1 MEKETGT
8 GTGNPFDLSG
18 MLALV
23 TGGGTGLGLGIAR
36 SIASAGGKVVLTGRT
51 EETLRSACAEL
62 GQDSA
67 YVVHDIDRLDTI
79 PELVRE
85 VEERFGPIEILVNNA
100 GNHLKRNAVE
110 TDDASFAKVL
120 STHVQGGFALA
131 REAAGRMVPRGSGS
145 ILFVGSMAAIMG
157 IPQVVAYSA
166 AKTAVGGM
174 ARALASELSP
184 HGIRVNTVVPGWI
197 ESEMTRKAF
206 EGDPDRARKIL
217 SRTPAGRFGSPEDIG
232 RAVVY
237 LSSPAARFVTGI
249 DLRVDGGAG
258 IGF

>member
-1 MEKETGT
+1 M
-8 GTGNPFDLSG
+8 GNPFELG
-18 MLALV
+18 GTLALV

-36 SIASAGGKVVLTGRT
+36 SILNAGGKVVLTGRR
-51 EETLRSACAEL
+51 EETLRSACAGL
-62 GQDSA
+62 GPDSA
-67 YVVHDIDRLDTI
+67 FVVHDVDRRETI

-85 VEERFGPIEILVNNA
+85 VEERFGPIGILVNNA
-100 GNHLKRNAVE
+100 GNHLKRSVEE
-110 TDDASFAKVL
+110 TDDESFAEVL

-131 REAAGRMVPRGSGS
+131 RETAKRMVPRGSGS

-184 HGIRVNTVVPGWI
+184 HGIRVNTIVPGWI

-206 EGDPDRARKIL
+206 EGDPERARKIL

-232 RAVVY
+232 YAVVY

>member
-1 MEKETGT
+1 M
-8 GTGNPFDLSG
+8 GNPFELAG

-36 SIASAGGKVVLTGRT
+36 SIVSAGGKVVLTGRR
-51 EETLRSACAEL
+51 EEPLRSACAEL
-62 GQDSA
+62 GPDSA
-67 YVVHDIDRLDTI
+67 YVVHDIDRLETI
-79 PELVRE
+79 PGLVRE
-85 VEERFGPIEILVNNA
+85 IEERFGPIAILVNNA
-100 GNHLKRNAVE
+100 GNHLKKSAVE
-110 TDDASFAKVL
+110 TDDPSFAKVL

-131 REAAGRMVPRGSGS
+131 RETAKRMMPRGTGA

-166 AKTAVGGM
+166 AKTAVAGM

-184 HGIRVNTVVPGWI
+184 HGIRVNTIVPGWI

-206 EGDPDRARKIL
+206 EGDPERARKIL
-217 SRTPAGRFGSPEDIG
+217 SRTPAGRLGTSEDIG
-232 RAVVY
+232 QAVVY
-237 LSSPAARFVTGI
+237 LSSPAARFVTGV

>member
-1 MEKETGT
+1 MA
-8 GTGNPFDLSG
+8 NPFDLVG

-36 SIASAGGKVVLTGRT
+36 AIVGAGGKVVLTGRR
-51 EETLRSACAEL
+51 EETLQSACEEM
-62 GQDSA
+62 GPDSA
-67 YVVHDIDRLDTI
+67 YAVHDIDRLETI
-79 PELVRE
+79 PGLVRE
-85 VEERFGPIEILVNNA
+85 VEDRFGPIAILVNNA
-100 GNHLKRNAVE
+100 GNHLKRSAVE

-131 REAAGRMVPRGSGS
+131 RETAKRMVPRGTGS

-166 AKTAVGGM
+166 AKTAVAGM

-184 HGIRVNTVVPGWI
+184 HGIRVNTIVPGWI

-206 EGDPDRARKIL
+206 EGDPERARKIL
-217 SRTPAGRFGSPEDIG
+217 SRTPAGRLGTSEDIG
-232 RAVVY
+232 QAVVY
-237 LSSPAARFVTGI
+237 LSSPAARFVTGV